1 MKIAI
6 LGGGSWG
13 TALAMHF
20 ARKNYNVN
28 VWEFVAEQAKKMQ
41 EERVCPLL
49 SEVKFPENI
58 TVSSKMEE
66 VLLNAEIVLIA
77 VPSDHVENTINNAI
91 SLLIDQPIIICSK
104 GFASNLRLLSNVV
117 KEKVKGNVYCL
128 YGPTHAEEI
137 CKEVMSGIV
146 LAGSQGKD
154 ELKSIIESD
163 NLHVDLTDDL
173 VGVQVAAAL
182 KNILA
187 IYLGLADGLDLGDN
201 TKAYL
206 ITHGLAEIKDVGLAW
221 GAKEETFYGLAGL
234 GDVIVTCN
242 SKHSRNRYVGEQLAK
257 GMSLEEINDEM
268 HMVAEGVNTL
278 KTAIKLRERFAL
290 KLPLTSALHE
300 VLFEGKDPKEIVT
313 KF

>member
-20 ARKNYNVN
+20 AKKNYEVK
-28 VWEFVAEQAKKMQ
+28 VWEFVAEQAQKMQ
-41 EERVCPLL
+41 NERTCPLL
-49 SEVKFPENI
+49 PEIKLPENI
-58 TVSSKMEE
+58 KVSSKMEN
-66 VLLNAEIVLIA
+66 VLLNAELVLVA
-77 VPSDHVENTINNAI
+77 VPSDHVEKTVDNAA
-91 SLLIDQPIIICSK
+91 SLLVDQPIIICSK

-117 KEKVKGNVYCL
+117 KEKVKGEVYCL
-128 YGPTHAEEI
+128 YGPTHAEEV
-137 CKEVMSGIV
+137 CKGVISGIV
-146 LAGSQGKD
+146 LAGGPGRE
-154 ELKSIIESD
+154 ELKPIIES
-163 NLHVDLTDDL
+163 NYLHVDLTDDF

-187 IYLGLADGLDLGDN
+187 IYLGLADGLGLGDN

-221 GAKEETFYGLAGL
+221 GAKEDTFYGLAGL

-242 SKHSRNRYVGEQLAK
+242 SKHSRNRHVGEQLAK
-257 GMSLEEINDEM
+257 GLSLEEITDEM
-268 HMVAEGVNTL
+268 KMVAEGVNTL

-290 KLPLTSALHE
+290 KLPLISALHE
-300 VLFEGKDPKEIVT
+300 VLFEGKDPKEIIT